1 MADDFDMDVGD
12 EEDEDDDEDCVEEY
26 EDENVKN

>member
-12 EEDEDDDEDCVEEY
+12 EDEDDDDEDCVDEY